1 MLTDTEDDAERQ
13 HGRARWQSTV
23 TTSSQ
28 TMFKSTHT
36 EDDAERRLVRARA
49 RAVIFI
55 V

>member
-13 HGRARWQSTV
+13 HGRARWQSAV

-28 TMFKSTHT
+28 IMFKLTNT
-36 EDDAERRLVRARA
+36 EDEAERRLVRARA
-49 RAVIFI
+49 RAV